1 MAEMEIEAT
10 ATENPVTFRF
20 GETVIRVEPVWC
32 RRSEAVKLNV
42 SFVGYG
48 ETQAVAQWDGLSI
61 RWISEPTCPQ
71 RSAKTKAG

>member
-32 RRSEAVKLNV
+32 RRSEEVKLNV

-48 ETQAVAQWDGLSI
+48 DTQAVAQWDGSSI
-61 RWISEPTCPQ
+61 VWVSEPTCPL
-71 RSAKTKAG
+71 RSQPAEAG